1 VPIDISNPTNYTSM
15 VSSLDNAMWDNRFNV
30 DNGFFGNYF
39 LYSLNETNSN
49 EINYAAF
56 ALINATS

>member
-1 VPIDISNPTNYTSM
+1 M
-15 VSSLDNAMWDNRFNV
+15 VSSLDNAMWDNQNV

-39 LYSLNETNSN
+39 LYSLNETDPN